1 MYRNAKR
8 AGFTLAE
15 LLVVIT
21 ILCILLAVLVPVIS
35 TARETTRLN
44 GCINNVRWLALSAV
58 NYEGGNGVWPLLGE
72 SPQHPQTAVEGS
84 STPGEVMGYS
94 VLTRM
99 LPYME
104 ENIVYGRIRGTSV
117 NFRQKLP
124 FDKAMITT
132 STPAIHVSRVSI
144 PSLWCPTFSGPE
156 LIDSGGYTSNP
167 YQAVGGAPALT
178 NYVALTGSIST
189 VAGDNVEQD
198 GVIVSQCA
206 DQFV

>member
-8 AGFTLAE
+8 TGFTLAE

-84 STPGEVMGYS
+84 STPGEVRGDS

-117 NFRQKLP
+117 NFRQKLR

-144 PSLWCPTFSGPE
+144 PSLRCPTFSGPE